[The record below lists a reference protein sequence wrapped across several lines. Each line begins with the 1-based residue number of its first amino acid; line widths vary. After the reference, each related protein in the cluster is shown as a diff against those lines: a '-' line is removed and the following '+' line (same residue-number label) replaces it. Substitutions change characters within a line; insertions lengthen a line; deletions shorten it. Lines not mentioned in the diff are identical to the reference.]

1 MELKER
7 RRFPRLQAP
16 VFCRPAGLRFH
27 NSGSAVDI
35 GLGGARVFSDEPSKP
50 GTYFELELLLPDGV
64 TIVCKAVVAWMDML
78 PEGAP
83 AKYDLG
89 LQFTDLDAADQQRLS
104 QVMDTN
110 AWKNL

>member
-1 MELKER
+1 MESRER

-27 NSGSAVDI
+27 NSGSTIDI
-35 GLGGARVFSDEPSKP
+35 GLGGARVFSDEPAKP

-64 TIVCKAVVAWMDML
+64 TIVCKAVVAWLDTL
-78 PEGAP
+78 PEGSP

-89 LQFTDLDAADQQRLS
+89 LQFTDLDEADQQRLS
-104 QVMDTN
+104 LVMDTG